1 MNGATRTLVG
11 ALSLGLALVLS
22 ACQSGPT
29 DPAAAG
35 EGSGTA
41 AASATAGAGASDG
54 SAAPSGSE
62 SGAASGSSTPGA
74 SESGSAAPS
83 AGASGEVDAPEVKAT
98 GDAAK
103 TVPKT
108 LPPTYRKAHA
118 NESKAITSFL
128 EGAATSGEP
137 SKKSQGDQKRAAKEA
152 ESEFDDNAAGT
163 ALKELQS
170 EYVNNAVNGRT
181 VTGKPVIKGTPRT
194 VDLKDGKSRIFVCL
208 DSSAV
213 EVKVGKAVENPAS
226 APGTRTAVHV
236 YDMRKKG
243 DRYVVER
250 HSFTNDPSC

>member
-11 ALSLGLALVLS
+11 ALSLGLALTLS
-22 ACQSGPT
+22 ACQSGST

-35 EGSGTA
+35 NGSDS
-41 AASATAGAGASDG
+41 ASSTAGASASDG

-118 NESKAITSFL
+118 EESKAITSFL
-128 EGAATSGEP
+128 DGAATSGEP

-236 YDMRKKG
+236 YDMLKKG